1 MQSLSHMPT
10 LSKIAQNTPEKKKN
24 PNAKEMFAYTR

>member
-10 LSKIAQNTPEKKKN
+10 LSKIAQNTPEKEN